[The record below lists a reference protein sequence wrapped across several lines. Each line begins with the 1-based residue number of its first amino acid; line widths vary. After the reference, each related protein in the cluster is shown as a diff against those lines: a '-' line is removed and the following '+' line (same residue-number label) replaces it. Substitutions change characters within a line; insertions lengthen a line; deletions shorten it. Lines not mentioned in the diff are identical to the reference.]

1 MPAYETPEAI
11 TATIEFEM
19 GSLRITAGKRPD
31 TVVEVRPTTDDK
43 KDVQAAEQ
51 TKVSCSGGR
60 LTVTGP
66 NKRSLFGKSASLD
79 ITVELPAGSE
89 IRCTSPM
96 VNATVEGEV
105 AGCRIQTSMGDIRV
119 ESAAT
124 VHLKTGHG
132 DIWVGSVAGDAEVR
146 GSGQVRV
153 GRIGGAATVK
163 NSNGESA
170 IDEVVGELR
179 VGSSNGSVVIGL
191 AHASVEAKSA
201 SGSVRIGEV
210 VRGKVTLRSSAGNIG
225 VGIREATAAWLD
237 VHTGAG
243 AVRNSLGPSDG
254 PGAAENTVEV
264 RAHTAAGDIEI
275 HRA

>member
-1 MPAYETPEAI
+1 MPTFETPEAI
-11 TATIEFEM
+11 TATLEFEM
-19 GSLRITAGKRPD
+19 GSLWITAGKRLD

-43 KDVQAAEQ
+43 KDVLAAEQ

-66 NKRSLFGKSASLD
+66 NKRSLFGKSASVD

-89 IRCTSPM
+89 IRCKSPM
-96 VNATVEGEV
+96 VNVTVEGDV
-105 AGCRIQTSMGDIRV
+105 ADCRIQTGMGDIQV
-119 ESAAT
+119 ENAASA
-124 VHLKTGHG
+124 HLKTGHG
-132 DIWVGSVAGDAEVR
+132 DIRVASVAGDAEIR
-146 GSGQVRV
+146 GSGRVQV
-153 GRIGGAATVK
+153 GRIGGGATVK
-163 NSNGESA
+163 NSNGEST

-179 VGSSNGSVVIGL
+179 VGSSNGAVVVGL
-191 AHASVEAKSA
+191 AHDSVEAKSA
-201 SGSVRIGEV
+201 NGSVRIGEV
-210 VRGKVTLRSSAGNIG
+210 VRGKVTLRTSAGNIG

-254 PGAAENTVEV
+254 PGASENTVEV